1 MPIKMMAG
9 DALNDDIAVVSGLLL
24 RPDLDDRLI
33 SRLAKLA
40 RPFEPGEQSI
50 RWPMQSEF
58 VLATKTLGEVLKHDP
73 ADARPL
79 YGSIAAAL
87 PLPKQRRFNAYA
99 QYYEAAGKA
108 AGEGRYADLPKLSQF
123 MHTPPFGVTDVFVN
137 PIESLV
143 GIEPLPTWERFA
155 GRVLETDARLRLA
168 SLQAWLRRTPPEQD
182 LLTRVAK
189 AGQGLYDP
197 FTGYPMLVN
206 MKKASFTAWA
216 ET

>member
-1 MPIKMMAG
+1 
-9 DALNDDIAVVSGLLL
+9 
-24 RPDLDDRLI
+24 
-33 SRLAKLA
+33 
-40 RPFEPGEQSI
+40 
-50 RWPMQSEF
+50 
-58 VLATKTLGEVLKHDP
+58 
-73 ADARPL
+73 
-79 YGSIAAAL
+79 
-87 PLPKQRRFNAYA
+87 
-99 QYYEAAGKA
+99 
-108 AGEGRYADLPKLSQF
+108 

-206 MKKASFTAWA
+206 MKKGVFYSVGRDMKDNEAQGHLDIVAQIPPTALA
-216 ET
+216 AAKPTAMTSSR